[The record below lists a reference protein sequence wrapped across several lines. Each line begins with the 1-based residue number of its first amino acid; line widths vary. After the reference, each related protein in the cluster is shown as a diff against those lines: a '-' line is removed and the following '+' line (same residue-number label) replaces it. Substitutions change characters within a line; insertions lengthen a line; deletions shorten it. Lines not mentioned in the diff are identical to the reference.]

1 MLLKINP
8 PTGRDFMDSL
18 KESDDDFGRV
28 CFLVYRCATR
38 DGEKAFQS
46 VSEVLDIPYASLRK
60 LEEQLVKA
68 MENPVPDPTS
78 APSPL

>member
-1 MLLKINP
+1 MLKIEP

-18 KESDDDFGRV
+18 KESEDDFGRV
-28 CFLVYRCATR
+28 CFLVYRCAIR
-38 DGEKAFQS
+38 DGAKAFQS
-46 VSEVLDIPYASLRK
+46 VSEVLDLPYATLRQ

-78 APSPL
+78 GPSAP